1 MKVSCEMRLSEAS
14 HIGISVLTITLAFWF
29 LWSGVRIGES
39 PNALDPVLFAEVF
52 LTIGLGFILHEL
64 AHRFVAMHYG
74 AHAEYRAWTLGLC
87 LAIVLAVTVGF
98 IFAAPGAVYIFGRVT
113 RKQNALISLAGPV
126 TNLVLAGV
134 FLALYPFL
142 GAVSAIGAQVNL
154 WLGLFNMIPFFPFDG
169 QKVAVWDWRLWL
181 SVFLVFILFFF
192 SLSFLLMPV
201 V

>member
-1 MKVSCEMRLSEAS
+1 MRFNEAL

-29 LWSGVRIGES
+29 LWSGVRIGEM
-39 PNALDPVLFAEVF
+39 PNALDPLLFAIVF

-64 AHRFVAMHYG
+64 AHRFVAMRYG
-74 AHAEYRAWTLGLC
+74 AHAEYRAWTLGLF

-98 IFAAPGAVYIFGRVT
+98 IFAAPGAVYIFGRVN
-113 RKQNALISLAGPV
+113 RKQNAMISLAGPV

-134 FLALYPFL
+134 FIALSPFL

-169 QKVAVWDWRLWL
+169 QKVAAWDWRIWL
-181 SVFLVFILFFF
+181 AVFLVFILFFF
-192 SLSFLLMPV
+192 SLSFLPTPTI
-201 V
+201 